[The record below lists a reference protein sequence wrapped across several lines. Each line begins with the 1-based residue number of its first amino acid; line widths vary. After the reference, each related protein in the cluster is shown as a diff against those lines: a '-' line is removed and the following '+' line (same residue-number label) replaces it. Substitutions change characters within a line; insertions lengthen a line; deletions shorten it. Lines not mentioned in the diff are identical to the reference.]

1 MMTRGKHCFEQKGWY
16 HHLTFFGRIRGFL
29 WLLMLV
35 FRCSIGLYTVPQWA
49 RARIL
54 YQMMRWRL
62 HEHAPGDSGTPTR
75 PALVAAVYC
84 SLDLLRN

>member
-1 MMTRGKHCFEQKGWY
+1 MMTRGKHCFEQKGR
-16 HHLTFFGRIRGFL
+16 HHDLTFFDRIRGCL
-29 WLLMLV
+29 WLLRLV

-62 HEHAPGDSGTPTR
+62 HEHAPGVSGTPTR
-75 PALVAAVYC
+75 PALVAAVFC